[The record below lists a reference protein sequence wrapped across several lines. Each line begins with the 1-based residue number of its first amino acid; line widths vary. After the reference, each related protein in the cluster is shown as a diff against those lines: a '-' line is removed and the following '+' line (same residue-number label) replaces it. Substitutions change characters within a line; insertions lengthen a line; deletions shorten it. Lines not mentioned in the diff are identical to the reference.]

1 MLYGQRIDGVVRVI
15 DRPTGS
21 ATPSSRAYLVERDLT
36 LKSELDALIAD
47 YLRAKRLGAV
57 PMSVTPIDRTSEN

>member
-15 DRPTGS
+15 DRPAGS

-47 YLRAKRLGAV
+47 YLQQAHALGAV
-57 PMSVTPIDRTSEN
+57 PDERHTH